1 MSSIDWSELVKGKKG
16 ALTIDNQR
24 CGEVIGDREDSIIIQ
39 DGQSFYKI
47 PKSKATG
54 YNGSE
59 LTLNL
64 TTSDLGAY
72 EQKKDKDGNL
82 TSIAEYSQ

>member
-1 MSSIDWSELVKGKKG
+1 MSSIDWSELVKGKEG
-16 ALTIDNQR
+16 VLTIDYQR

-54 YNGSE
+54 YNE
-59 LTLNL
+59 TEITLNL
-64 TTSDLGAY
+64 TTRDLGAN

-82 TSIAEYSQ
+82 TSIAESTQ